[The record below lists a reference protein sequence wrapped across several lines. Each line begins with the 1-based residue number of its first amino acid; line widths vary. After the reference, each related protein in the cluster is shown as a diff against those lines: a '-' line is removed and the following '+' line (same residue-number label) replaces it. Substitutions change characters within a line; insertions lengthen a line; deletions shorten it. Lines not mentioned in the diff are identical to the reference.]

1 MDGGT
6 RAIRE
11 LLEAPGLSPAGVA
24 APAPA
29 PVRAPQNQGAK
40 FYTVLLMLYRYR
52 YLSNNTN
59 PCFNSASRS
68 GPVKFM
74 LKNVSAGGSC
84 VTPSKTSLS
93 PLGVGQRDCYSKQT
107 NK

>member
-29 PVRAPQNQGAK
+29 PARAPQNQGAK
-40 FYTVLLMLYRYR
+40 FYTVLLMLY
-52 YLSNNTN
+52 TN
-59 PCFNSASRS
+59 RVCNS
-68 GPVKFM
+68 GPFP
-74 LKNVSAGGSC
+74 GS
-84 VTPSKTSLS
+84 V
-93 PLGVGQRDCYSKQT
+93 V
-107 NK
+107 